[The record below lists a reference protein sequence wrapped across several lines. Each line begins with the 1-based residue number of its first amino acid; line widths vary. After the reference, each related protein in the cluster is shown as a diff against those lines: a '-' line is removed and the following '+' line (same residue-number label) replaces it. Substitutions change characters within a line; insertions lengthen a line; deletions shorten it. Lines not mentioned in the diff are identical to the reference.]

1 MNTIIVDKFFDNFN
15 NIKDSFKN
23 IQLFNQEEFNKKF
36 NDTGTWPGFRS
47 EELYTGNPFL
57 FNLIIKE
64 IYSKFGQLSF
74 NNRNINVKSHIHLRL
89 AEDNKKDWIHKD
101 PFFATLMV
109 FLSETNLKSGTC
121 LYDENKNVTDTI
133 NFVQNRA
140 LLFDSNKYHKS
151 LNNYGDNLQ
160 NGRLTLNCFINLT

>member
-1 MNTIIVDKFFDNFN
+1 MNTIIVDNFFDNFN
-15 NIKDSFKN
+15 NIKDSFKS

-36 NDTGTWPGFRS
+36 NDTETWPGFRS
-47 EELYTGNPFL
+47 EQLHIENPFL

-64 IYSKFGQLSF
+64 IYSKFGQSSF

-140 LLFDSNKYHKS
+140 LLFDSKKYHKS